1 MKTQKITYQNT
12 NGDSL
17 VANYSE
23 ALDNKALVILIH
35 GITADKDSKGR
46 YTKITE
52 QLVKNGFGVFAFD
65 FSGCGES
72 ADTVMSAAS
81 LCDDLKSTIRYVSQY
96 NSKII
101 LWGHSIGSIAALK
114 CWNETILSMVLTG
127 VCAGPMNF
135 DWNEYFSHEQM
146 DELKHSPYFMAKSA
160 SKYRNKIKISG
171 DIIKFLEDFD
181 QRSILSEIAS
191 PCLLINGD
199 QEIEEETFRK
209 ITEKAMKFMNSQSK
223 HIILQ
228 GANHGM
234 NEFTEQIASLG
245 IDWINQSIGNQ
256 NV

>member
-81 LCDDLKSTIRYVSQY
+81 LCDDLKSTIRYVS
-96 NSKII
+96 
-101 LWGHSIGSIAALK
+101 
-114 CWNETILSMVLTG
+114 
-127 VCAGPMNF
+127 
-135 DWNEYFSHEQM
+135 
-146 DELKHSPYFMAKSA
+146 
-160 SKYRNKIKISG
+160 
-171 DIIKFLEDFD
+171 
-181 QRSILSEIAS
+181 
-191 PCLLINGD
+191 
-199 QEIEEETFRK
+199 
-209 ITEKAMKFMNSQSK
+209 
-223 HIILQ
+223 
-228 GANHGM
+228 
-234 NEFTEQIASLG
+234 
-245 IDWINQSIGNQ
+245 
-256 NV
+256 